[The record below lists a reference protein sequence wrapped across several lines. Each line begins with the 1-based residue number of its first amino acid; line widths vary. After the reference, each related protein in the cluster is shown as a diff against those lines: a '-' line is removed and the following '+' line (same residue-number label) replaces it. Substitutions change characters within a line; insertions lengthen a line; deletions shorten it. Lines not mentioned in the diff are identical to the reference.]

1 MLNGSDNDNSK
12 FATKKWYV
20 INSDL
25 KGNCSHHDPI
35 MFLTKSTESS
45 FCDYFDAYILVT
57 GNIAVTRTIAGDPI
71 QRKQLLDAAAQ
82 IVFKNCAPLE
92 KYLTEIDGTLVDEA
106 NFINII
112 MPMYM
117 YNLIEYS
124 DNYSDT
130 SGSLWGFMSLRDEI
144 DDNTD
149 VTNYENAP
157 SFKHKASYIGN
168 TKADGTKKEVKK
180 LYH

>member
-1 MLNGSDNDNSK
+1 M
-12 FATKKWYV
+12 
-20 INSDL
+20 
-25 KGNCSHHDPI
+25 
-35 MFLTKSTESS
+35 
-45 FCDYFDAYILVT
+45 
-57 GNIAVTRTIAGDPI
+57 
-71 QRKQLLDAAAQ
+71 
-82 IVFKNCAPLE
+82 PL
-92 KYLTEIDGTLVDEA
+92 
-106 NFINII
+106 
-112 MPMYM
+112 

>member
-1 MLNGSDNDNSK
+1 MSK
-12 FATKKWYV
+12 S
-20 INSDL
+20 I
-25 KGNCSHHDPI
+25 
-35 MFLTKSTESS
+35 ESS
-45 FCDYFDAYILVT
+45 FCDYSDAYILVT

-71 QRKQLLDAAAQ
+71 QRKQLLDAATQ

-92 KYLTEIDGTLVDEA
+92 KCLTEIDGILVDEA
-106 NFINII
+106 NFINITMSI
-112 MPMYM
+112 YM
-117 YNLIEYS
+117 DNLIEYS

-130 SGSLWGFMSLRDEI
+130 SESLWGFKRDEI